1 MNSLYPERKKEKNRN
16 HEKKTSARKYR
27 VFPLAKIDIISDTSN
42 HFHRSFPIN
51 PLHREPIAIVH
62 LQLFPIYNP
71 ARVHATTPHPS
82 TDVVFF
88 IFFLLHQAPEN
99 QNSAR
104 FHRVFTSKVGS
115 GRRRRCCCCCC
126 FPRPAFEIARARKQ
140 ASLFRPRDR
149 LIGFSTA
156 VLRVRIREGI
166 SL

>member
-88 IFFLLHQAPEN
+88 IFFFFIKRLRIKTL
-99 QNSAR
+99 R
-104 FHRVFTSKVGS
+104 GFTAFSPLRS
-115 GRRRRCCCCCC
+115 GRDVGDVAAAAA
-126 FPRPAFEIARARKQ
+126 AFHGRLSRSHARASKQ
-140 ASLFRPRDR
+140 AF
-149 LIGFSTA
+149 F
-156 VLRVRIREGI
+156 VREID
-166 SL
+166 